1 MNILKEIIL
10 NQLIRIPAIKEWSK
24 RGHSTGISHHP
35 ELLEM
40 QYGLL
45 TKYAS
50 VKGKD
55 LLELGPGKTLEIV
68 LKARQNGAAS
78 ISIVDIEKYLTD
90 QQIEDSGIDY
100 RIYDGRHIPFA
111 DESFDLI
118 WSSDVYEHLRFP
130 KITVEETYRL
140 LRPNGI
146 AVHLIDL
153 KDHFSYINPDPDVIF
168 NCLKYPGWLWKMMT
182 WNRSNYLNRLRAS
195 DFAMLHESVG
205 FKILIK
211 NNEVSEH
218 IRGTFNQNP
227 KLGYLSKFAYE
238 DAISCS
244 VQIVVQKE
252 KMSRISED

>member
-1 MNILKEIIL
+1 
-10 NQLIRIPAIKEWSK
+10 
-24 RGHSTGISHHP
+24 
-35 ELLEM
+35 
-40 QYGLL
+40 
-45 TKYAS
+45 
-50 VKGKD
+50 

-68 LKARQNGAAS
+68 LKARQHWAAS
-78 ISIVDIEKYLTD
+78 GSIADIEKYLTD
-90 QQIEDSGIDY
+90 QQVEDSGIDY
-100 RIYDGRHIPFA
+100 KIYDGRHIPFA

-153 KDHFSYINPDPDVIF
+153 KDHFSYINPDPDVVF
-168 NCLKYPGWLWKMMT
+168 NCLKCPGWLWEMMT

-195 DFAMLHESVG
+195 DWATLHESVG
-205 FKILIK
+205 FSILSK
-211 NNEVSEH
+211 HNEVSEH
-218 IRGTFNQNP
+218 IRGTFNENP

-244 VQIVVQKE
+244 VYIVVLKE
-252 KMSRISED
+252 KVPWKSGD